1 MPLNPRSEY
10 QISPD
15 VVRLKE
21 LFDYSE
27 AYITRPPYQRKTVW
41 PEKRK
46 QSLMDSLLRRYSASL
61 IVLHMRCNAL
71 RLLRPMALTIR

>member
-1 MPLNPRSEY
+1 MPFNPRAEY

-21 LFDYSE
+21 LFDYAE

-41 PEKRK
+41 SEKRK
-46 QSLMDSLLRRYSASL
+46 QSLMDSLLRRYYVPKLGSG
-61 IVLHMRCNAL
+61 
-71 RLLRPMALTIR
+71 LTT